1 MTLGDTEWVAI
12 AFLTFIAILIYVKV
26 PRKVTD
32 ALDAKREEIAKELD
46 DARELREEAQA
57 LLAGYQRQQAEA
69 QDQADA
75 IVAQAEADAKA
86 LADAT
91 RVKLAETLERRTKLA
106 QDKIAQAE
114 AQAIEEVR
122 ALAASAA
129 SEAARTVLTAEIDD
143 SKGASLIDEGIAKVK
158 ENLH

>member
-1 MTLGDTEWVAI
+1 MTDADWVAV
-12 AFLTFIAILIYVKV
+12 AFAVFVGILIYVKV
-26 PRKVTD
+26 PKKVTD
-32 ALDAKREEIAKELD
+32 ALDSKRDEIAKELD

-91 RVKLAETLERRTKLA
+91 RAKLAETLERRTKLA

-114 AQAIEEVR
+114 AQAIDEVR
-122 ALAASAA
+122 ALAARAA
-129 SEAARTVLTAEIDD
+129 TDAARSVLTAEIDD
-143 SKGASLIDEGIAKVK
+143 SKGAALIDQGIADVK
-158 ENLH
+158 DNLH

>member
-1 MTLGDTEWVAI
+1 MTDADWVAV
-12 AFLTFIAILIYVKV
+12 AFAVFIGILVYVKV
-26 PRKVTD
+26 PKKVTD
-32 ALDAKREEIAKELD
+32 ALDSKRDEIAKELD

-86 LADAT
+86 LAAAT
-91 RVKLAETLERRTKLA
+91 RVKLTETLERRTKLA
-106 QDKIAQAE
+106 QDKIARAE
-114 AQAIEEVR
+114 SQAIDEVR

-129 SEAARTVLTAEIDD
+129 ADAARIVLTAEMDD
-143 SKGASLIDEGIAKVK
+143 SKGNTLIDQGIADVK
-158 ENLH
+158 DNLH

>member
-1 MTLGDTEWVAI
+1 MTDADWVAV
-12 AFLTFIAILIYVKV
+12 ALATFVGILLYVKV
-26 PRKVTD
+26 PRKVNE
-32 ALDAKREEIAKELD
+32 ALDAKRDEIAKELD

-86 LADAT
+86 LANAT

-114 AQAIEEVR
+114 AQAIDEVR
-122 ALAASAA
+122 ALAAGAA
-129 SEAARTVLTAEIDD
+129 AEAARTVLTAKIDN
-143 SKGASLIDEGIAKVK
+143 SKGADLIDQGIADVK
-158 ENLH
+158 DNLH